1 MALRIRSVRFVTH
14 PIVATVRGASVTL
27 ATPKGVC
34 MVNRSWYQGR
44 TATLS
49 WLLALVAGLLVAA
62 AYPAV
67 AAASGGSK
75 TPSVGVSPHYKVAGK
90 ANPAVPPTFT
100 CQVTVPAQCYGPA
113 QIRAAYGI
121 DKLAADGTGRNI
133 VIIDAFQA
141 PQIQHD
147 LDLFDAVFELPD
159 TTVNIVAPDG
169 LTPFDQ
175 NDANQVGWSAEIS
188 LDVEWAHAVAPKAGI
203 TLVLSKT
210 NDDADI
216 LSATK
221 YAVDHNLG
229 DVISQSFG
237 EDERCVTPAI
247 ATAQHKVFQ
256 TATLKGIT
264 LLASSGDQ
272 GAAQPTCDGSTFSK
286 AVSSPATDPLVTA
299 VGGTLLDADG
309 VTGAY
314 HSETTWN
321 EPEFEAG
328 SGGGFSTLTPTPIFQ
343 KQLHLPS
350 RGVPDVAY
358 NAGINTGVLVV
369 WSTSGQGADLLFI
382 FGGTSAGSP
391 QWAGL
396 TALAAQTRHARIG
409 CLNPQL
415 YALSLIKPVYNALFH
430 DITTGDNTFHG
441 EAFGDPTIPGFAAK
455 KGWDA
460 ATGLGTPK
468 ANTLVP
474 VLGGKLP

>member
-1 MALRIRSVRFVTH
+1 MA
-14 PIVATVRGASVTL
+14 
-27 ATPKGVC
+27 
-34 MVNRSWYQGR
+34 NRTWWQGR
-44 TATLS
+44 TATLT
-49 WLLALVAGLLVAA
+49 WLVALVAGLLVAA
-62 AYPAV
+62 AYPV
-67 AAASGGSK
+67 AAASGSK
-75 TPSVGVSPHYKVAGK
+75 TPAIAVAPHYKVAGK
-90 ANPAVPPTFT
+90 ADPAAPPTFT
-100 CQVTVPAQCYGPA
+100 CQVTTPAQCFGPA

-121 DKLAADGTGRNI
+121 DKIDADGAGRTI
-133 VIIDAFQA
+133 VIVDAFQA

-147 LDLFDAVFELPD
+147 LDLFDSVFELPD
-159 TTVNIVAPDG
+159 TTVQIVAPDG

-188 LDVEWAHAVAPKAGI
+188 LDVEWAHAIAPAATIK
-203 TLVLSKT
+203 LVLAKS
-210 NDDADI
+210 NNDADI
-216 LSATK
+216 LSATQ

-237 EDERCVTPAI
+237 EAEQCVDPAI
-247 ATAQHKVFQ
+247 ERAQHRMFAK
-256 TATLKGIT
+256 ATLKGIT

-272 GAAQPTCDGSTFSK
+272 GAAQPSCDGSTFIK
-286 AVSSPATDPLVTA
+286 AASSPATDPLVTA

-309 VTGAY
+309 LTGAY

-321 EPEFEAG
+321 EPDFEAAT
-328 SGGGFSTLTPTPIFQ
+328 GGGFSRIYGTPIFQ
-343 KQLHLPS
+343 RQLHLPS

-396 TALAAQTRHARIG
+396 TALAAQLRHARVG
-409 CLNPQL
+409 YLNPQV
-415 YALSLIKPVYNALFH
+415 YALSLVKPVYTALFH

-441 EAFGDPTIPGFAAK
+441 EAFGDPTIQGFPAAR
-455 KGWDA
+455 GWDP

-468 ANTLVP
+468 ANRLVP

>member
-1 MALRIRSVRFVTH
+1 
-14 PIVATVRGASVTL
+14 
-27 ATPKGVC
+27 
-34 MVNRSWYQGR
+34 MVNRSWWQGR

-49 WLLALVAGLLVAA
+49 SLVALVAGLLVAA

-67 AAASGGSK
+67 AAQSSGGSK
-75 TPSVGVSPHYKVAGK
+75 TPSVGVAPHYKVAGRV
-90 ANPAVPPTFT
+90 NPSAPPTFS
-100 CQVTVPAQCYGPA
+100 CQTTTPAQCYGPA

-141 PQIQHD
+141 PQIQSD
-147 LDLFDAVFELPD
+147 LNLFDSAFGLPAA
-159 TTVNIVAPDG
+159 TVHIVAPDG

-175 NDANQVGWSAEIS
+175 NNANQTGWSAEIS

-210 NDDADI
+210 NADADI

-237 EDERCVTPAI
+237 EDERCVDPAI
-247 ATAQHKVFQ
+247 AAEQHRVFQ
-256 TATLKGIT
+256 AATLKGIT
-264 LLASSGDQ
+264 LFASSGDQ
-272 GAAQPTCDGSTFSK
+272 GAAQPTCDGASFSK

-299 VGGTLLDADG
+299 VGGTELDADG
-309 VTGAY
+309 LTGAY

-328 SGGGFSTLTPTPIFQ
+328 GGGGFSTLVPTPIFQ
-343 KQLHLPS
+343 RQLHLPS
-350 RGVPDVAY
+350 RGLPDISY

-369 WSTSGQGADLLFI
+369 WSTSGVAPAGSVFS

-396 TALAAQTRHARIG
+396 AALAAQTRHARLG
-409 CLNPQL
+409 WLNPQL
-415 YALSLIKPVYNALFH
+415 YALSLIKPVYTALFH
-430 DITTGDNTFHG
+430 DITTGDNTFVG
-441 EAFGDPTIPGFAAK
+441 TAADGTTVTVPGFAAK
-455 KGWDA
+455 TGWDP

-468 ANTLVP
+468 ANRLVP
-474 VLGGKLP
+474 VLGGRLP